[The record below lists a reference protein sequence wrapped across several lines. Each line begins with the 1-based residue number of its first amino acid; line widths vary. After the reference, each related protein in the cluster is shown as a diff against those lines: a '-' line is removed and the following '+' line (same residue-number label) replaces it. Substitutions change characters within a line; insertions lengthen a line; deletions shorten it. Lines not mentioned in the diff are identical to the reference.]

1 MQINSKEI
9 RKNLELLE
17 QSISDAK
24 ELEQSFNL
32 YVINTP
38 KKQIRIKSTLSEKE
52 FLKTLK
58 NNDKQ

>member
-17 QSISDAK
+17 QSIKDAK

-52 FLKTLK
+52 FLQSLK
-58 NNDKQ
+58 NNRKQ

>member
-9 RKNLELLE
+9 RKNLEMLE
-17 QSISDAK
+17 QSIKDAK

-38 KKQIRIKSTLSEKE
+38 TKQIRIKSTLSEKE
-52 FLKTLK
+52 FLQSLK
-58 NNDKQ
+58 NNEKQ